1 MPDQNAPSDQNASGT
16 PRPAAKRA
24 ALAGPVSAVLFI
36 GAGVAG
42 FVLETTARSAG
53 FDDGDNPAQ
62 SVALFA
68 VNPTPYSLS
77 GLTLAISALA
87 LLMLV
92 LAVYESVLAAV
103 RPLYARF
110 VTGIGLISAVLFFL
124 GGVIR
129 LQAPGTVTHIMG
141 LDREWGLAAY
151 LAVQMSGTQ
160 GALSAAIFAF
170 ALWAVGLCVAAAR
183 PRALPVP
190 VLLLGLLPALVLAI
204 PLTALA
210 GRVIGQDTSDALY
223 PVYLIAIFVGI
234 PVFTLAIG
242 WVLWRRRSAT

>member
-1 MPDQNAPSDQNASGT
+1 MSDQNAPGPA
-16 PRPAAKRA
+16 RPAAKRA
-24 ALAGPVSAVLFI
+24 GIAGAVSAGLFTV
-36 GAGVAG
+36 AGMAG

-68 VNPTPYSLS
+68 VNPTPYALS
-77 GLTLAISALA
+77 GLTLAIAALA

-92 LAVYESVLAAV
+92 LAVHESVFARV

-129 LQAPGTVTHIMG
+129 LQAPGTVTYITS

-170 ALWAVGLCVAAAR
+170 ALWAVGMCVAAAR
-183 PRALPVP
+183 PRALPLP
-190 VLLLGLLPALVLAI
+190 VLMLGLVPALVLLT
-204 PLTALA
+204 PLVALA
-210 GRVIGQDTSDALY
+210 GRLVGQDTSDALY
-223 PVYLIAIFVGI
+223 PLYLIAIFGGI
-234 PVFTLAIG
+234 PLFTLAVG
-242 WVLWRRRSAT
+242 WVLWRRRSVA

>member
-1 MPDQNAPSDQNASGT
+1 MPDQNAMPDQTAPGT
-16 PRPAAKRA
+16 ARPAATRA
-24 ALAGPVSAVLFI
+24 GLAGPLSAVLFTAA
-36 GAGVAG
+36 GAAG

-77 GLTLAISALA
+77 GLTLAVAAVA

-92 LAVYESVLAAV
+92 LAVHESVLAAV

-110 VTGIGLISAVLFFL
+110 VTGIGLISAVLLFL

-129 LQAPGTVTHIMG
+129 LQAPGTVTHIAG

-170 ALWAVGLCVAAAR
+170 ALWAVGVCVAAAR
-183 PRALPVP
+183 PHTLPLP
-190 VLLLGLLPALVLAI
+190 VLLVGLLPALVLVI
-204 PLTALA
+204 PLIALA
-210 GRVIGQDTSDALY
+210 GRVIGQDTSDVLY
-223 PVYLIAIFVGI
+223 PIYLIAIFVGI
-234 PVFTLAIG
+234 PLFSLAVG
-242 WVLWRRRSAT
+242 WVLWRRRRAT